1 MVTSYMENWLL
12 LVRHAQIDKKDNLRI
27 FADSM
32 NDLND
37 WKIDVNIN
45 SLMLSL
51 ELIWVMKAAS
61 EVFFSAM
68 LTTFILACRTK
79 QSTLLF
85 KY

>member
-51 ELIWVMKAAS
+51 VLHLSNEGS
-61 EVFFSAM
+61 EVFFFCNVNDIHTCM
-68 LTTFILACRTK
+68 
-79 QSTLLF
+79 
-85 KY
+85 

>member
-1 MVTSYMENWLL
+1 MNLHCLTSELQVSVVTMVTSYMENWLL

-51 ELIWVMKAAS
+51 ELHLS
-61 EVFFSAM
+61 NEGS
-68 LTTFILACRTK
+68 
-79 QSTLLF
+79 
-85 KY
+85 